1 LNAGFKEVYNMDGGI
16 DAWNGLVAEGTPEA
30 GMAYF
35 SLADKPEELIA
46 LAWIME
52 DGSRRFYYSISEF
65 MKDNESSA
73 LFKDLTTAEDHHKQS
88 LMKLYSEITDV
99 ESNDTPESSL
109 SGEIDTN
116 IMEGGMKVTEALDW
130 AKEKEPTDILELAM
144 SLEISAYDLYLL
156 LENNMEDEKS
166 KKVFKVLAEEEKQ
179 HLDRLTKVLE
189 NKIK

>member
-1 LNAGFKEVYNMDGGI
+1 MDGGI
-16 DAWNGLVAEGTPEA
+16 DAWNGLVAEGTPES

-35 SLADKPEELIA
+35 SSADKPEELIA

-65 MKDNESSA
+65 LKDIESSA
-73 LFKDLTTAEDHHKQS
+73 LYKDLTTAEDSHKES
-88 LMKLYSEITDV
+88 LMRLYSKITGI
-99 ESNDTPESSL
+99 ESAETPEAAL
-109 SGEIDTN
+109 SGNTETD
-116 IMEGGMKVTEALDW
+116 IMEGGMKVAEALNW
-130 AKEKEPTDILELAM
+130 ARGKELSDILELTM
-144 SLEISAYDLYLL
+144 SIEINAYDLYLL
-156 LENNMEDEKS
+156 LEKSMEDDNS